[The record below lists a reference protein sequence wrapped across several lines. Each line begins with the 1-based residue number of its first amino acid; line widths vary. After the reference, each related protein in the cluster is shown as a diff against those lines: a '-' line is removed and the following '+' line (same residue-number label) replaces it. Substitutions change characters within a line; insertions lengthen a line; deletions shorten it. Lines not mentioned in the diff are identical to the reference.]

1 MDGADVC
8 ITSSRASRR
17 PPDVFS
23 TAAILDS
30 RWWCR
35 KWRHPEPGASFSIPI
50 AAAAQDGGPSASGRH
65 LGWPRTGN
73 EVIQDGDRKRKGRHL
88 APPPQWGSKNSP
100 YTTPGMHHGTCV
112 PHVPWCMSGSITR
125 VGGGNIPGIPGACA
139 PAVLRIWQEAHGH
152 HLYWLPIY
160 QTRYCENSVIK
171 SVTHNIHFLW

>member
-8 ITSSRASRR
+8 RTSSRASRR
-17 PPDVFS
+17 PPDVIS

-73 EVIQDGDRKRKGRHL
+73 EVIQDGGRKRKGRHL

-100 YTTPGMHHGTCV
+100 YTTDRIGDYADGLVQDCIICFGSALEIPQSCTKLSMH
-112 PHVPWCMSGSITR
+112 PWQKGSYTPFGSIRTELQGIHFITIVWNKCTR
-125 VGGGNIPGIPGACA
+125 NV
-139 PAVLRIWQEAHGH
+139 QEAH
-152 HLYWLPIY
+152 P
-160 QTRYCENSVIK
+160 REME
-171 SVTHNIHFLW
+171 